1 MKILIVDDVSK
12 NIQFVANILSS
23 YDLSFARSGEK
34 ALELIKR
41 EKFDL
46 ILLDVIMGGISGY
59 ETCIELRKVEGYSNI
74 PVIFLSG
81 NTDLENIN
89 KGLKAGGQAY
99 ISKPFTSNEL
109 IKQVN
114 NILTVK

>member
-1 MKILIVDDVSK
+1 MKILIVDDLSK
-12 NIQFVANILSS
+12 NIQFVANILST
-23 YDLSFARSGEK
+23 YNLSFAKSGEK
-34 ALELIKR
+34 ALELIKK

-59 ETCIELRKVEGYSNI
+59 ETCIELRKMNGYASV

-81 NTDLENIN
+81 NTDLDNIN

-109 IKQVN
+109 INKVN